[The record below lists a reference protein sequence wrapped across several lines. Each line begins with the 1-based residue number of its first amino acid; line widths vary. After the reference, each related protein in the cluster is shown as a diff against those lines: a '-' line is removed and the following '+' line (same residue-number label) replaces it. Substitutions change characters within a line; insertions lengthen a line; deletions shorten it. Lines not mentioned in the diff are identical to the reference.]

1 MPAPDAAPGP
11 ARRSMPIPSSRG
23 PRREYHPPVA
33 RRPID
38 ASADAE
44 TLRAYLGEIGKIP
57 AISIDEER
65 ALGARVRQGDEA
77 ALRRLVEAN
86 LRFVVS
92 YAKRYRGL
100 GVPFLDLIHEGNLGL
115 MEAAR
120 RFDPA
125 RNVKFIS
132 YAVWWVRQ
140 ALLHILSDQS
150 RIISVPTKL
159 SGPASKLGR
168 HLAALSTQL
177 DRDPTPREVA
187 DDLDISE
194 ADATALM
201 QMSGQE
207 ISLSDRVGGT
217 GGEGRREMEDILEQV
232 MIPAVDEELVHEAV
246 VDQLRKA
253 VAELGRKERDV
264 MRLRFGLD
272 GGEPKTL
279 QKVGDRLKLS
289 RERVRQIESRAM
301 KKLRQSTRLQGVR
314 SSLN

>member
-1 MPAPDAAPGP
+1 VAK
-11 ARRSMPIPSSRG
+11 RSVDPSA
-23 PRREYHPPVA
+23 E
-33 RRPID
+33 
-38 ASADAE
+38 AE
-44 TLRAYLGEIGKIP
+44 TLRAYLGEIGKIAP
-57 AISIDEER
+57 LSIAEER

-120 RFDPA
+120 RFDPS

-140 ALLHILSDQS
+140 ALLHVLSDQS
-150 RIISVPTKL
+150 RIISVPPKL

-168 HLAALSTQL
+168 HLAALATQL
-177 DRDPTPREVA
+177 DREPTAREVA

-201 QMSGQE
+201 LIGGE
-207 ISLSDRVGGT
+207 DVSLSDRLGGR
-217 GGEGRREMEDILEQV
+217 EDRREVEDVLEQV
-232 MIPAVDEELVHEAV
+232 MIPAVDEALVHEAV
-246 VDQLRKA
+246 IDQLRKA
-253 VAELGRKERDV
+253 VAELSAKEREV
-264 MRLRFGLD
+264 MRMRFGLD
-272 GGEPKTL
+272 GGEPRTL
-279 QKVGDRLKLS
+279 QDVGDRLKLS
-289 RERVRQIESRAM
+289 RERVRQIEYRA
-301 KKLRQSTRLQGVR
+301 KEKLRQSTRLRGVK

>member
-1 MPAPDAAPGP
+1 VAK
-11 ARRSMPIPSSRG
+11 RSVDPSA
-23 PRREYHPPVA
+23 E
-33 RRPID
+33 
-38 ASADAE
+38 AE
-44 TLRAYLGEIGKIP
+44 TLRAYLGEIGKIAP
-57 AISIDEER
+57 LSIAEER

-120 RFDPA
+120 RFDPS

-140 ALLHILSDQS
+140 ALLHVLSDQS
-150 RIISVPTKL
+150 RIISVPPKL

-168 HLAALSTQL
+168 HLAALATQL
-177 DRDPTPREVA
+177 DREPTAREVA

-201 QMSGQE
+201 LIGGE
-207 ISLSDRVGGT
+207 DVSLSDRVGGR
-217 GGEGRREMEDILEQV
+217 EDRREVEDVLEQV
-232 MIPAVDEELVHEAV
+232 MIPAVDEALVHEAV
-246 VDQLRKA
+246 IDQLRKA
-253 VAELGRKERDV
+253 VAELSAKEREV
-264 MRLRFGLD
+264 MRMRFGLD
-272 GGEPKTL
+272 GGEPRTL
-279 QKVGDRLKLS
+279 QEVGDRLKLS
-289 RERVRQIESRAM
+289 RERVRQIEFRA
-301 KKLRQSTRLQGVR
+301 KEKLRQSTRLRGVR